1 MNSPFKITEQGNMF
15 KKKKTNQPATQIANF
30 SKTFSVL
37 CLHTKLRSSLS
48 ETQHDFNIKSITT
61 A

>member
-1 MNSPFKITEQGNMF
+1 MNSPFKITEPGNML
-15 KKKKTNQPATQIANF
+15 KKKKPTQIANF
-30 SKTFSVL
+30 AITFSVL

-48 ETQHDFNIKSITT
+48 ETQLDFNIKSITT